1 MARLIVTE
9 FVTVDGVMEA
19 PGGEA
24 THPHTGWVGQYHDE
38 GTLEYK
44 LNEVHAAESQLLGR
58 VTYEGFA
65 DAWPKREGPF
75 AEKLNA
81 MPKYVVSST
90 LRDPEWNN
98 TQVLAGDPAT
108 AVAELK
114 DETDG
119 PILVAGSAMLVHA
132 LIENDLVD
140 ELRLMVFPVAIG
152 GGLRVF
158 PETRQKTT
166 FRRIETKA
174 FDSGVVVNVYE
185 RP

>member
-1 MARLIVTE
+1 VARLIVTE
-9 FVTVDGVMEA
+9 FVTIDGVMEA
-19 PGGEA
+19 PGGEQ
-24 THPHTGWVGQYHDE
+24 THPHAGWVDHDE

-44 LNEVHAAESQLLGR
+44 LNEALEAESNLLGR
-58 VTYEGFA
+58 VTYESFA

-90 LRDPEWNN
+90 LRDPKWNN
-98 TQVLAGDPAT
+98 THVLAGEPAT
-108 AVAELK
+108 EVAKLK
-114 DETDG
+114 NEIRG
-119 PILVAGSAMLVHA
+119 PILVAGSATLVHA

-158 PETRQKTT
+158 PDSRQRKS
-166 FRRIETKA
+166 FRLIETKT
-174 FDSGVVVNVYE
+174 FESGVVLNVYE
-185 RP
+185 RA